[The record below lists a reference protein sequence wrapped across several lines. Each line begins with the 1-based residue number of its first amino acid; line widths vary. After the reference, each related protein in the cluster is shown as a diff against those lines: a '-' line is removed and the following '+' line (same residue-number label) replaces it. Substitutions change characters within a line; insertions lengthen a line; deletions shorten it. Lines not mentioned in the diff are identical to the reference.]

1 MGYKLYRF
9 CENRPRDTPRW
20 VKFGMEEGTFG
31 TLLHAKFH
39 LHRCNLSPIRGEKP
53 QNQPLSKL
61 NTGRLALRAMLPVMI
76 QKAKIWL
83 TPFAQGN
90 IILRTKVK
98 GRGYH
103 EVWALQVSVV
113 RSAYFIPEK
122 FMKCSYG

>member
-1 MGYKLYRF
+1 
-9 CENRPRDTPRW
+9 
-20 VKFGMEEGTFG
+20 MEEGTFG

-61 NTGRLALRAMLPVMI
+61 NTMLPVMI